1 MAELKSDR
9 HWAVTETLA
18 VRTAVHSALIDHH
31 SEGSV
36 IVACSGGPDSL
47 ALAAAVSFVAKQL
60 ELNVIAVIVDHQ
72 LQQGSG
78 EVAQAAA
85 DACVAF
91 GIDQVVIAQ
100 VSVDGEGGPEA
111 AARQAR
117 YELLE
122 AMAAKYQAT
131 SIVLG
136 HTLEDQAETVL
147 LRLARGSGTRSI
159 AAMQPRNG
167 LLLRPL
173 LQVARAVVHASA
185 NDVCASIDV
194 TPWQDPHNQD
204 SRFTRVRVRQA
215 MNELSDALGPGFVFG
230 LARSAELASDD
241 ADALDALADVAFDA
255 QVVFHESS
263 MSADC
268 QELLQLPRAIRS
280 RVIRRMC
287 MDLGAAS
294 DAISMS
300 HVQAVDALISHW
312 HGQGPVS
319 LPARVNAQREYGRLT
334 LTAQASTPIAGDP
347 LAT

>member
-1 MAELKSDR
+1 MAKSTSDR
-9 HWAVTETLA
+9 HWAIRETLE
-18 VRTAVHSALIDHH
+18 VRSAVHSALVHH
-31 SEGSV
+31 HPGETV

-47 ALAAAVSFVAKQL
+47 ALAAAVSFVAQQL

-72 LQQGSG
+72 LQEGSG
-78 EVAQAAA
+78 AVAKAAA

-91 GIDQVVIAQ
+91 GIEQVFVAQ
-100 VSVDGEGGPEA
+100 VSVEADGGPEA
-111 AARQAR
+111 AARHAR
-117 YELLE
+117 YDLLE
-122 AMAAKYQAT
+122 AMAAKYQAS

-185 NDVCASIDV
+185 VDVCASINV

-204 SRFTRVRVRQA
+204 PRFTRVRVRQA
-215 MNELSDALGPGFVFG
+215 MDVLDEALGAGFVAG
-230 LARSAELASDD
+230 LARSAELARDD
-241 ADALDALADVAFDA
+241 ADALDAFADEAFESI
-255 QVVFHESS
+255 VEFHESS
-263 MSADC
+263 LSADC
-268 QELLQLPRAIRS
+268 QELLNLPRAIRS

-287 MDLGAAS
+287 IDLGGVS

-300 HVQAVDALISHW
+300 HVQAVESLLSQW
-312 HGQGPVS
+312 RGQGPVS
-319 LPARVNAQREYGRLT
+319 LPSRVSARREYGRLT
-334 LTAQASTPIAGDP
+334 LSASDSTPNAGDS